1 MAKVKLSYDQIA
13 EKMVQKYEDVHH
25 GKMMSS
31 PALVHNNKVFAFY
44 YGDSMVFKLGKDYDM
59 RQYGEI
65 HHEPLNP
72 FKNKA
77 PMLAWFVIGYD
88 AVNHWDSLAEAAYKI
103 MKEVFTADLKV

>member
-31 PALVHNNKVFAFY
+31 PALVYNNKVFAFY
-44 YGDSMVFKLGKDYDM
+44 YGDSMVFKLGKDYDI
-59 RQYGEI
+59 RQHGEI
-65 HHEPLNP
+65 EYELLNP

-77 PMLAWFVIGYD
+77 PMLAWFVISYD
-88 AVNHWDSLAEAAYKI
+88 AVVHWDVLAEAAYKI